1 MELSKAQA
9 ALEREMEI
17 SRWVSTSALEEV
29 NVGTTTDPWLFS
41 TAKDLLPSQ
50 KEVILALL
58 KDYKDVFAWS
68 HEDMK
73 GLDPKFYNHKI
84 NQGTNAKLV
93 Q

>member
-1 MELSKAQA
+1 
-9 ALEREMEI
+9 MEI
-17 SRWVSTSALEEV
+17 SRRVTASTLEEV
-29 NVGTTTDPWLFS
+29 NVGMTSDPRLLS
-41 TAKDLLPSQ
+41 IAKDLLPSH
-50 KEVILALL
+50 EEAMIALL
-58 KDYKDVFAWS
+58 KEYKDVFAWS